1 MATFLSYLWLTR
13 RVPLKRSFNPP
24 SASCGAPC
32 CCWVNKCHMWL
43 PGCLCICLTV
53 VMAQLQLLLS
63 LPNFPAL
70 LDRFSTPSSPP
81 LYQPSGINILRL
93 SKEEG
98 EQQHLSQV
106 VAYSLDLTQVCFGD
120 FVAALKRYAPQE
132 NPIAPPVG
140 KTHPHPPTLG
150 CLFLCYFG
158 LRKMSTKVQI
168 KSNGEI
174 IAKVTNTDVP
184 AQQEKRG

>member
-132 NPIAPPVG
+132 NPIAPPSE
-140 KTHPHPPTLG
+140 KPIPIPPLWVVCFCVILG
-150 CLFLCYFG
+150 CAKCQ
-158 LRKMSTKVQI
+158 RKCK
-168 KSNGEI
+168 
-174 IAKVTNTDVP
+174 
-184 AQQEKRG
+184 